1 MKNLFRMSGLFLSLL
16 LLFSCNEETRVVPAM
31 VVTTPVTGIL
41 YYTCVAGG
49 AVTDDGGGNVSSRG
63 VCWGTEANPT
73 ISNSITVNGGGTG
86 SFLSYIDGLT
96 SGTTYHIRAYATNS
110 SGTEYGDDLT
120 FTTHATGVKFNPDL
134 VYSTV
139 ADIEGTIYKTIPIG
153 DQVWMA
159 ENLKTT
165 LFNDGSDIP
174 EVTGFGSWSDLTTP
188 AHAWCFNNDSLY
200 KDLYGA
206 YYNWFAVSTGKLC
219 PTGWHVPSDSEWQIL
234 ISYLGGDRV
243 AGSKLKE
250 AGKNNWTSSNK
261 NATNES
267 GFTAIPAGF
276 RSTVDGA
283 FAGNGEICGWWTA
296 TEQSQSVAGSS
307 WCRWLRGD
315 TTIVVRSE
323 RFKKEGFT
331 IRCIKD

>member
-1 MKNLFRMSGLFLSLL
+1 MKVVCRIWGFILTMILL
-16 LLFSCNEETRVVPAM
+16 ISCNEETRVMPAM

-41 YYTCVAGG
+41 YYTCIAGG
-49 AVTDDGGGNVSSRG
+49 TVTDDGGGNVSSRG

-73 ISNSITVNGGGTG
+73 IGNSITVEGGGTG
-86 SFLSYIDGLT
+86 SFQSYIDGLT

-110 SGTEYGDDLT
+110 AGTEYGDDLT
-120 FTTHATGVKFNPDL
+120 FTTHLTGITFNPNL
-134 VYSTV
+134 VYGTV
-139 ADIEGTIYKTIPIG
+139 EDIDGIIYKTIPIG
-153 DQVWMA
+153 SQVWMA

-165 LFNDGSDIP
+165 RFNDGANIP
-174 EVTGFGSWSDLTTP
+174 EVTGFGAWTDLTTP
-188 AHAWCFNNDSLY
+188 ARAWCFNNDSLY

-219 PTGWHVPSDSEWQIL
+219 PVGWHVPSDNEWL
-234 ISYLGGDRV
+234 VLVTSLGGDKV

-250 AGKNNWTSSNK
+250 AGKNNWISSNK

-276 RSTVDGA
+276 RSTNDGS
-283 FAGNGEICGWWTA
+283 FAGSGEIGGWWSA
-296 TEQSQSVAGSS
+296 TEESQSVFGSS
-307 WCRWLRGD
+307 WCRWLHGD
-315 TTIVVRSE
+315 TTLVVRNE